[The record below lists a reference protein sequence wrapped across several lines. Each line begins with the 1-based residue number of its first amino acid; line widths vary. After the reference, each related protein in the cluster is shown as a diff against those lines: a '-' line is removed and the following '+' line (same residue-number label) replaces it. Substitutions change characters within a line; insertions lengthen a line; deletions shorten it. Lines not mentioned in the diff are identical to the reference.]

1 MDAAMAPVLPVPKPK
16 PIAIF
21 GSVSNADIAEA
32 VTALLNETKEG
43 ARVVIGADDV
53 KIVRNEGEEDAEAD
67 RLKALGEHQVEIHV
81 KGGGTVT
88 TTVSIKAQE
97 S

>member
-1 MDAAMAPVLPVPKPK
+1 MDAAMAPVLPVPK

-32 VTALLNETKEG
+32 VQALLNETKEG

-53 KIVRNEGEEDAEAD
+53 KIIRNEGEEAAEAD

-81 KGGGTVT
+81 KGGGTVMR
-88 TTVSIKAQE
+88 TVSIKAQE
-97 S
+97 N